1 MVHRLVGVQFSSCS
15 SSSSSSMSNIIIFL
29 QQLRVSHCIY
39 LDMFSYTVQY
49 TLHTAISISFHFC
62 FQRYSI
68 DMTCDASNIPA
79 YPWLSKLIIQE
90 LNTGRYSPQI
100 KINSPEIFE
109 DIDLGFRPNKT
120 FLHVSS
126 CKTCTN
132 PQPCSRK
139 PQPSHLDPKVKQSFA
154 CLQVYC
160 YTTVQFQRPKQ
171 KFNTNLKM
179 ILLSNSQLTVLS
191 L

>member
-1 MVHRLVGVQFSSCS
+1 MVVHRVVGVEFSSC
-15 SSSSSSMSNIIIFL
+15 SSSSMSNIIISL
-29 QQLRVSHCIY
+29 SSSECHCIY
-39 LDMFSYTVQY
+39 LHMFCYTVQY
-49 TLHTAISISFHFC
+49 THTLPFQFPSISVFKD
-62 FQRYSI
+62 I
-68 DMTCDASNIPA
+68 LTCDASNIPA